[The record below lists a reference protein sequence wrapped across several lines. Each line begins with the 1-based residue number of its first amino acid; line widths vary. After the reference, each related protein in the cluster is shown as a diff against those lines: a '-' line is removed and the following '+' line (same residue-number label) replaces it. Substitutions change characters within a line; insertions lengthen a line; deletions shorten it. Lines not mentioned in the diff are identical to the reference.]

1 MKLYRSIDQN
11 ELLENDNTAY
21 VVFTKLLTRV
31 DRRTGAYRTGR
42 IKLAS
47 ICNLRPSTVRDAL
60 NRLQAATMLRQ
71 ESDSKA
77 TTIYICNWWKYQQD
91 DDSKPSVARQATD
104 TKQER
109 EKEKDTK
116 VSAKTPSVEIDEMF
130 EAWFN
135 ETGYAINGQRQK
147 NRYACSNLLK
157 KHGKETVLALIRGVA
172 RAQGVE
178 FAPQISDFV
187 ALQSKQNAL
196 LLWGK
201 DKNKPKATTSS
212 QYKTAAELG
221 MPTLTNY

>member
-42 IKLAS
+42 IKLAH
-47 ICNLRPSTVRDAL
+47 ICNLRPSTLRDAL

-91 DDSKPSVARQATD
+91 DDSRPSTDRQATD

-109 EKEKDTK
+109 EKEREYIIKDREKNLLASINKLLDRDFRVLPRGSKDMLKRFTDEEIGKALSNMLKDPWHKSRIKQLKSDYLLRASTIDNFLNYKTVNEQAAAPVSRRAKDTN
-116 VSAKTPSVEIDEMF
+116 SPQLSRSEMLRR
-130 EAWFN
+130 EY
-135 ETGYAINGQRQK
+135 G
-147 NRYACSNLLK
+147 
-157 KHGKETVLALIRGVA
+157 
-172 RAQGVE
+172 
-178 FAPQISDFV
+178 
-187 ALQSKQNAL
+187 
-196 LLWGK
+196 
-201 DKNKPKATTSS
+201 
-212 QYKTAAELG
+212 
-221 MPTLTNY
+221 